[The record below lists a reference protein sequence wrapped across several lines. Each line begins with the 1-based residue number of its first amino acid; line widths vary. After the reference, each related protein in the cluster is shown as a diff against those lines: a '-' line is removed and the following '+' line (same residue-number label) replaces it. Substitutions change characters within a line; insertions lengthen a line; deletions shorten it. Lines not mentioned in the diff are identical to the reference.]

1 MRTTR
6 TEYEAVTAYGQPIA
20 TFETADQAETWEATN
35 TFFPGARVESV
46 TTTVVRLPIHRNLRL
61 VKA

>member
-6 TEYEAVTAYGQPIA
+6 TEYEARTRYGVLIR
-20 TFETADQAETWEATN
+20 TFETADLAEVWERSS
-35 TFFPGARVESV
+35 PVQGARVEVV

-61 VKA
+61 VNA